1 MSLPWIIEPIPESH
15 LHDIRLKMM
24 FDYHKWDSQY
34 EDVSTLAGFGLV
46 LDEHCWEQLRE
57 QSERLWK
64 EAITAEKEIMD
75 HGNLYKHLGL
85 GWHLRNTLA
94 RIATRGASEQMAR
107 VIRFDFHLTT
117 DGWRI
122 SEANTD
128 VPGGFIESCAFSELL
143 CQCCSGVTSAPDVAA
158 VYAENILSRLGPA
171 AKVGLVHATAY
182 TDDRQV
188 MIFLADRFFLA
199 GLDPELVSP
208 ADLFWTDGYAHL
220 TATNKKLD
228 GLVRFFPGEW
238 LPNISRK
245 HKWQMFFYGS
255 HTPLSN
261 PAYSLMTQSKR
272 FPLIWDRLK
281 TDLATWRQLLPE
293 TRDTRDVDWKNN
305 DEWVLK
311 PALGRVGE
319 GIGIR
324 GVTLEKEWRQIIK
337 NVLRH
342 PRHWVAQKRFM
353 TVPADINSE
362 KFYLCIGVFVIN
374 GTACGLY
381 GRASKVALIDGR
393 AQDIPVVIR
402 KTSCCTNINTNAS
415 HANVDLR
422 ELKI

>member
-1 MSLPWIIEPIPESH
+1 LNSPWIIEPVPKSH
-15 LHDIRLKMM
+15 LRDIRLKMI

-46 LDEHCWEQLRE
+46 LDEQCWSQLRE
-57 QSERLWK
+57 QSEKLWK
-64 EAITAEKEIMD
+64 EAIAAEKELLEQSD
-75 HGNLYKHLGL
+75 LYKHLGL
-85 GWHLRNTLA
+85 TWRLHNTLA

-107 VIRFDFHLTT
+107 VIRFDFHLTA
-117 DGWRI
+117 DGWCI

-143 CQCCSGVTSAPDVAA
+143 SQCCSGVTSAPDVAA

-188 MIFLADRFFLA
+188 MMFLADRFSSA
-199 GLDPELVSP
+199 GLIPELVSP
-208 ADLFWTDGYAHL
+208 ADLYWKDGYAYL
-220 TATNKKLD
+220 TATNEKME

-238 LPNISRK
+238 LPNLPRK
-245 HKWQMFFYGS
+245 NKWEMFFYGS
-255 HTPLSN
+255 RTPLSN
-261 PAYSLMTQSKR
+261 PAYSLITQSKR
-272 FPLIWDRLK
+272 FPLIWNRLK
-281 TDLATWRQLLPE
+281 TDLTAWRQLLPE

-319 GIGIR
+319 GIGIH
-324 GVTLEKEWRQIIK
+324 GVTLEKEWRQITK

-342 PRHWVAQKRFM
+342 PGHWIAQKRFT
-353 TVPADINSE
+353 TVPAIINSE
-362 KFYLCIGVFVIN
+362 KFYLCIGVFVID
-374 GTACGLY
+374 GTTCGLY

-402 KTSCCTNINTNAS
+402 KTPAIQNINANTSN
-415 HANVDLR
+415 ANVTLR
-422 ELKI
+422 ELRI